1 MYGER
6 FPLKYRT
13 EYDPDHSL
21 KNLETYTTLL
31 VPPDFHRTKQVSEIM
46 NKEDESDGNNSH
58 GTPPNAS
65 EGERQQLRRQSMIET
80 YTYRD
85 FAIVS
90 RLDNYDNT
98 NDDNDGGGGGGGWM
112 GKGGTASS
120 KTTKASAFK
129 VTDKLDAMLRDPGE
143 KHSVVYGS
151 RCRCIYGTPSRP
163 STLSSP
169 LSFSTDLFCSL
180 STFADSHSPSLFSS
194 FAAQTK

>member
-1 MYGER
+1 
-6 FPLKYRT
+6 
-13 EYDPDHSL
+13 
-21 KNLETYTTLL
+21 
-31 VPPDFHRTKQVSEIM
+31 
-46 NKEDESDGNNSH
+46 
-58 GTPPNAS
+58 
-65 EGERQQLRRQSMIET
+65 MIET

-90 RLDNYDNT
+90 RLDNFDNT
-98 NDDNDGGGGGGGWM
+98 NDDNDGGGGGGGGGM

-143 KHSVVYGS
+143 KHSVVDGS

-169 LSFSTDLFCSL
+169 LTFSTDLFCSL
-180 STFADSHSPSLFSS
+180 STFALSPH
-194 FAAQTK
+194 K